1 MGFQSFG
8 EGEGM
13 EKEDMDK
20 LEYFDLLPI
29 IFFLSIVI
37 PKEWVSIGVIWKE
50 WFHSQVYLGNTVR

>member
-8 EGEGM
+8 EEEGM

-29 IFFLSIVI
+29 IFKIIYFTI
-37 PKEWVSIGVIWKE
+37 PEHSNSQRMGVNRCYLKRMVS
-50 WFHSQVYLGNTVR
+50 